1 MGKKVSDS
9 NEEPYATIF
18 ASLKHPI
25 RRKILRMLS
34 KNPMSFSEMLEA
46 LEVSSSFLTYH
57 LENLGELILKID
69 DGKYKLSSFG
79 EAALATM
86 TKVEDIPATAHL
98 QLADPRKAVRRT
110 TAIALGIICIVL
122 IASLG
127 AALAF
132 YNSTLTNKDK
142 TIADQNSQIN
152 SLNTQLTNQNNTIS
166 SLNFQISQLTSRIT
180 TLQEQAASDNLTI
193 SSLGSQ
199 ISDLN
204 SNVTNLSN
212 KVIVDNT
219 TINALSQN
227 ITNLQE
233 ELQGILNATASAQ
246 NLILSN
252 ITEWVN
258 RTVMLEGIFDF
269 TPFHLISEYF
279 PYNSQLTIGNQ
290 TFWTDVNDKLFSEIS
305 PFLFSNI
312 GNSSWATNSLPVL
325 IYGVV
330 KEGVAGDINP
340 FPNGTS
346 WTVYYIEAEGIIIT
360 GDPIPHPLGNWTQTF
375 P

>member
-1 MGKKVSDS
+1 
-9 NEEPYATIF
+9 
-18 ASLKHPI
+18 
-25 RRKILRMLS
+25 MLS
-34 KNPMSFSEMLEA
+34 KNPMTFSEMLEV
-46 LEVSSSFLTYH
+46 LGVSNSFLTYH
-57 LENLGELILKID
+57 LENLGELVGKID

-79 EAALATM
+79 DAAIATM
-86 TKVEDIPATAHL
+86 TKVEDIPTTAHP
-98 QLADPRKAVRRT
+98 QLTDPTKAVRRT

-132 YNSTLTNKDK
+132 YTSTLTNKDK
-142 TIADQNSQIN
+142 TIADLNSQIN
-152 SLNTQLTNQNNTIS
+152 SSNTQLTNQSTTIS
-166 SLNFQISQLTSRIT
+166 SLNSQISQLTSRIT

-199 ISDLN
+199 VSDLN

-212 KVIVDNT
+212 KAIVDNT

-227 ITNLQE
+227 IANLQE

-258 RTVMLEGIFDF
+258 RTVMLEGVFDG
-269 TPFHLISEYF
+269 PLINLVSEYL

-290 TFWTDVNDKLFSEIS
+290 TFGTDVNDKLFSEIS
-305 PFLFSNI
+305 PFLFSNF

-330 KEGVAGDINP
+330 KEGVAGNINP
-340 FPNGTS
+340 FPGTS

-360 GDPIPHPLGNWTQTF
+360 GIPIPHPYPLGNWTQTF